1 MGNLVSWGTLVV
13 SSCFSSFWLIRP
25 LPMYSIRSYISSP
38 RFHAREARR
47 TECVSTAT
55 HAAGAY
61 PGLRAIRATSWRVKT
76 FCPRRIDPPR
86 GKGRTARRKRNLEG
100 NFRHLTIANFETG
113 DRAPYARTL
122 ADIRK
127 AFESAERDP
136 RFLSS
141 LDDGDHFPDIAWM
154 MRGRQIADIV
164 CIFLLFGNSL
174 SENSNLCYGSSS
186 TLSNRGTHMAVG
198 VVISF
203 GGAKS
208 RAFLDDR
215 PRTRSADR
223 PGHPRRHKPG
233 HAGLADAPPASLPA
247 VQRKSRGG
255 ENFPNRKIYRK

>member
-1 MGNLVSWGTLVV
+1 MV

-38 RFHAREARR
+38 CFHAREARR
-47 TECVSTAT
+47 TECVSTNPVRKAAFRR
-55 HAAGAY
+55 AAGAY

-86 GKGRTARRKRNLEG
+86 GKGRTARRKRNLDG

-127 AFESAERDP
+127 AFELAERDP

-141 LDDGDHFPDIAWM
+141 LDEGDHFPDIAWM

-164 CIFLLFGNSL
+164 CIFFI
-174 SENSNLCYGSSS
+174 
-186 TLSNRGTHMAVG
+186 VG
-198 VVISF
+198 EFSF
-203 GGAKS
+203 
-208 RAFLDDR
+208 
-215 PRTRSADR
+215 
-223 PGHPRRHKPG
+223 
-233 HAGLADAPPASLPA
+233 
-247 VQRKSRGG
+247 
-255 ENFPNRKIYRK
+255 